1 MRVKAPAI
9 AIAAL
14 VVLAPLTGAA
24 LLWCFK
30 LIVDEKLVGRRTV
43 KVSAAQLVELLAQA
57 SGLNPLKCGVQA
69 FQLHTGV
76 G

>member
-57 SGLNPLKCGVQA
+57 RAGRCKSSVT
-69 FQLHTGV
+69 QLRLAK
-76 G
+76 